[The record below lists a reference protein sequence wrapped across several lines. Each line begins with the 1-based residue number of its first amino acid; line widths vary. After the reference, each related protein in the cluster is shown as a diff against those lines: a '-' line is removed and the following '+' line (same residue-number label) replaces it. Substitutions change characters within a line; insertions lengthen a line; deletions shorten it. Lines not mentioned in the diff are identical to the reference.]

1 MKEHDEDIPIKEEDI
16 EDIEDDDY
24 VDQEDLK
31 PRNRAMPS
39 YMKKET
45 KPALSSESEVED
57 EDTEEVES
65 EDNSPKITEDDYLGD
80 DIDPATII

>member
-31 PRNRAMPS
+31 PRNKFIIGLPQIRMFP
-39 YMKKET
+39 
-45 KPALSSESEVED
+45 
-57 EDTEEVES
+57 
-65 EDNSPKITEDDYLGD
+65 NSTLIFSKLQYSISKWC
-80 DIDPATII
+80 IIY